1 MMCCTF
7 IEATGGTTATGG
19 DYKIHT
25 FNSSGNFVVS
35 STSNTSDNNNVSY
48 LVVAVVV
55 AAEKIEQVAVVLE
68 VIEKVKRR

>member
-1 MMCCTF
+1 MQSNNDVPDTF
-7 IEATGGTTATGG
+7 IEATGGTTATAG

-48 LVVAVVV
+48 LVVACG
-55 AAEKIEQVAVVLE
+55 AR
-68 VIEKVKRR
+68 KR